1 MSRDK
6 SFPRLCSPCPRRM
19 AAQEEM
25 QSCQQLCLDTDWAL
39 LRHQDSVRA
48 GSSWRNNPQQG
59 GGLRRAKWLGCPWRK
74 SLFCS
79 LSHGPSLGGD
89 QVTSGGCDVLLA
101 SPSSGRVSGMSTV
114 DDISLM
120 RIEDITPSLLPK
132 VLASQFLS

>member
-1 MSRDK
+1 MAWMS
-6 SFPRLCSPCPRRM
+6 L
-19 AAQEEM
+19 
-25 QSCQQLCLDTDWAL
+25 
-39 LRHQDSVRA
+39 
-48 GSSWRNNPQQG
+48 
-59 GGLRRAKWLGCPWRK
+59 RK

-79 LSHGPSLGGD
+79 LSHGPSLGGGD

-101 SPSSGRVSGMSTV
+101 TPSSGRVSGMSTV